1 MMVIMMSSNK
11 ALNLYEHNE
20 ETSSKVFDAFN
31 KDEKRVAI
39 VQATGTG
46 KSYVALNL
54 LLKY

>member
-39 VQATGTG
+39 VQATW
-46 KSYVALNL
+46 YW
-54 LLKY
+54 